1 MLMITLRKVDKRN
14 IWSIV
19 RLKVHDEQQS
29 FEATNT
35 ESMLQAYTTMTEGG
49 VALPFGIYDEES
61 LIGFVMFG
69 YG

>member
-1 MLMITLRKVDKRN
+1 MITLRKVDKRN

-29 FEATNT
+29 FVATNT
-35 ESMLQAYTTMTEGG
+35 ESMLQAYTTMTEG
-49 VALPFGIYDEES
+49 IYYEEI